1 MGALFTIAFFLILL
15 GVGLITLI
23 ISIVGL
29 VIGKKRRK
37 AQKPFSAI
45 LTAVFTVILF
55 LGVALT
61 TLPVGFFSFIAIVNS
76 IPPEGF
82 VETEIVIE
90 ENGYQ
95 DTKFTADGVVYE
107 VLDFVLCDS
116 EDASTP
122 IFTYKTSGFLNGSQ
136 CGNYYAIE
144 NSQDFR
150 LVSDKHG
157 LLFTPTEEKERV
169 IAYYTNMENL
179 CVYYDD
185 WNEREFKLS
194 KEEATMVCDF
204 LKLDMSLLK
213 QERVTLTE
221 TEEFNIKLVC
231 KEDLVFVN
239 SYWFLSLNGTIYY
252 VRGSDY
258 ANDDRIE
265 YILIELPPELADTMT
280 DIHTRP

>member
-29 VIGKKRRK
+29 AIGKKRRK

-45 LTAVFTVILF
+45 VTVVFTVILF

-61 TLPVGFFSFIAIVNS
+61 TLPIGFFSFIAIVNS

-82 VETEIVIE
+82 VETKIVIE

-95 DTKFTADGVVYE
+95 DTQFTADGVVYE
-107 VLDFVLCDS
+107 ALDFALWND
-116 EDASTP
+116 ENTLTP
-122 IFTYKTSGFLNGSQ
+122 IFTYKTSGFLNGSR
-136 CGNYYAIE
+136 CGNYYSVK
-144 NSQDFR
+144 NNQGFH
-150 LVSDKHG
+150 LVSGEHG
-157 LLFTPTEEKERV
+157 SLFAPAEEKERV
-169 IAYYTNMENL
+169 IAYYTSTENL
-179 CVYYDD
+179 CAYYDD
-185 WNEREFKLS
+185 WDEREFKLS
-194 KEEATMVCDF
+194 EEETKIVCDF

-213 QERVTLTE
+213 QERVTLAE
-221 TEEFNIKLVC
+221 EEEFSIRLVC
-231 KEDLVFVN
+231 KEELVFVN

-252 VRGSDY
+252 VHGSDY

-265 YILIELPPELADTMT
+265 YILIELPSELADTMM
-280 DIHTRP
+280 DIHKRP

>member
-1 MGALFTIAFFLILL
+1 MGTLFTIAFFLILL

-23 ISIVGL
+23 VSIVGL

-55 LGVALT
+55 LSVALT

-107 VLDFVLCDS
+107 VLDFVLCDN

-150 LVSDKHG
+150 LVSDEHG
-157 LLFTPTEEKERV
+157 LLFAPTEEKERV

-194 KEEATMVCDF
+194 EEEATMVCDF

-280 DIHTRP
+280 DIHTRS

>member
-1 MGALFTIAFFLILL
+1 MGTLFTIAFFLILL

-23 ISIVGL
+23 VSIVGL

-107 VLDFVLCDS
+107 VLDFVLCDN

-150 LVSDKHG
+150 LVSDEHG
-157 LLFTPTEEKERV
+157 LLFAPTEEKERV

-194 KEEATMVCDF
+194 EEEATMVCDF

-265 YILIELPPELADTMT
+265 YILIELPPELADTMM

>member
-1 MGALFTIAFFLILL
+1 MGTLFTIAFFLILL

-23 ISIVGL
+23 VSIVGL

-107 VLDFVLCDS
+107 VLDFVLCDN

-150 LVSDKHG
+150 LVSDEHG
-157 LLFTPTEEKERV
+157 LLFAPTEEKERV

-194 KEEATMVCDF
+194 EEEATMVCDF

-265 YILIELPPELADTMT
+265 YILIELPPELADTMM
-280 DIHTRP
+280 DLHTRP

>member
-1 MGALFTIAFFLILL
+1 MGTLFAIAFFLILL

-107 VLDFVLCDS
+107 VLDFVLCDN
-116 EDASTP
+116 EYASTP

-144 NSQDFR
+144 NSQNFR
-150 LVSDKHG
+150 LVSDEHG
-157 LLFTPTEEKERV
+157 LLFAPTEEKERV

-179 CVYYDD
+179 CVYYDN

-194 KEEATMVCDF
+194 EEEATMVCDF

-213 QERVTLTE
+213 QERVALTE

-252 VRGSDY
+252 VRSSDY

-265 YILIELPPELADTMT
+265 YMLIELPPELADTMT
-280 DIHTRP
+280 DIHTGR

>member
-1 MGALFTIAFFLILL
+1 MGTLFTIAFFLILL

-23 ISIVGL
+23 VSIVGL

-107 VLDFVLCDS
+107 VLDFVLCDN

-150 LVSDKHG
+150 LVSDEHG
-157 LLFTPTEEKERV
+157 LLFAPTEEKERV
-169 IAYYTNMENL
+169 IAYYMNTENL

-194 KEEATMVCDF
+194 EEEATMVCDF